1 MAEREIV
8 VIGGGLAGAEAA
20 WQAIRA
26 GVAATVIEMKP
37 VRFSDAHRSPFL
49 AELVCSN
56 SLKSRSLDHASGVLK
71 EEMRRLG
78 SVVLEAA
85 EATALPAGSA
95 LAVDRESFS
104 RHVTHALEQAGVR
117 VVRKEATEIPDTG
130 APVIVA
136 TGPLSSPAIAGAIQS
151 LTGYDSLSFYDA
163 IAPIVDGETI
173 DFEKVFWASRY
184 GKGGPDYLNCP
195 LDKGQYERFVEEI
208 LRAEKVPLHPFE
220 CVPPFEACMP
230 IEDLAARGPET
241 LAHGPMRPTGLVD
254 PKTGRR
260 PYAVV
265 QLRRDNACG
274 TLFNMVGFQTKMT
287 YAEQRRVFRLIPG
300 LEKAEFPRLGSLHR
314 NTFLHA
320 PRLLLPTLQSK
331 ANPLVFFAGQLSG
344 VEGYVESAATGI
356 LAGLN
361 AARLVQGLEPS
372 VPPWTTALG
381 SLVFY
386 LTHADP
392 ETFQPM
398 HIHFGLF
405 PPVEPDGG
413 GSRKIRRRRVAERAL
428 RDLDLWAQKVLPA
441 LYRHGLG
448 VE

>member
-1 MAEREIV
+1 MADREIV
-8 VIGGGLAGAEAA
+8 IVGGGLAGAEAA

-37 VRFSDAHRSPFL
+37 VRFSAAHRSPFL

-117 VVRKEATEIPDTG
+117 VVRKEATEIPNTG
-130 APVIVA
+130 GPVIVS

-151 LTGYDSLSFYDA
+151 LTGHDSLCFYDA

-195 LDKGQYERFVEEI
+195 LDQGQYERFVEEI

-220 CVPPFEACMP
+220 SVPPFEACMP

-265 QLRRDNACG
+265 QLRRDNVCG

-331 ANPLVFFAGQLSG
+331 ANPLVFFAGQLTG

-372 VPPWTTALG
+372 VPPRTTALG
-381 SLVFY
+381 SLIFY

-428 RDLDLWAQKVLPA
+428 RDLDLWAQKILPP

-448 VE
+448 VK